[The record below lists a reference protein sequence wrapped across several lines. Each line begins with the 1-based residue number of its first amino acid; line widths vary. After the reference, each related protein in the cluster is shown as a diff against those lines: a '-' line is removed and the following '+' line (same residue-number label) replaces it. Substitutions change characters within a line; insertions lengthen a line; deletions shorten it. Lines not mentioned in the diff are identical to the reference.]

1 VAKMDINVN
10 MLQSQ
15 PAAVTPLTTD
25 KIKQPVES
33 LVKTAADATRR
44 TDAKSVNDEKVTQ
57 AVTKLNDFVQNIQR
71 NLQFSVDHESGVM
84 VVKVIEANTE
94 KVIRQIPNEETL
106 RLARNLV
113 EQNDEAGFNI
123 FSSKA

>member
-1 VAKMDINVN
+1 MDINTR

-15 PAAVTPLTTD
+15 LATVTPLMID
-25 KIKQPVES
+25 KMRQPVEP
-33 LVKTAADATRR
+33 LAKTAVDATQK
-44 TDAKSVNDEKVTQ
+44 TDNQAASKEKVTQ
-57 AVTKLNDFVQNIQR
+57 AVTKLNEYVQNVQR
-71 NLQFSVDHESGVM
+71 NLQFSIDQESGVM
-84 VVKVIEANTE
+84 VVKVVEANTD

-113 EQNDEAGFNI
+113 EQDDEAALTI